1 MIARN
6 WKWIAGAL
14 LIAAI
19 VHVASLLLLPRLIM
33 LRTMSVMARSAS
45 ANTILHPPRSG
56 ARSRT
61 VVRPSPDLL
70 YSICVYDLRAA
81 DGAVRV
87 SIHDMPDTYWS
98 VSVFDADTNNF
109 YALNDRQAKTGAAD
123 FLLAE
128 SGAPANDGRLPV
140 VTTPTNRGIV
150 LLRILVSDDAR
161 TAELDAAR
169 RHTRCAPY
177 RTG

>member
-1 MIARN
+1 VIARN

-81 DGAVRV
+81 EGAVRV

-98 VSVFDADTNNF
+98 VSVFDADTNYN
-109 YALNDRQAKTGAAD
+109 
-123 FLLAE
+123 
-128 SGAPANDGRLPV
+128 
-140 VTTPTNRGIV
+140 
-150 LLRILVSDDAR
+150 
-161 TAELDAAR
+161 
-169 RHTRCAPY
+169 
-177 RTG
+177 

>member
-1 MIARN
+1 VIARN

-33 LRTMSVMARSAS
+33 LRTMSVMTRSAS
-45 ANTILHPPRSG
+45 ANTVLHPPRSG

-81 DGAVRV
+81 EGAVRV

-98 VSVFDADTNNF
+98 VSVFDADTNNV

-128 SGAPANDGRLPV
+128 SGTLANDERLPV

-169 RHTRCAPY
+169 RNARCAPY

>member
-1 MIARN
+1 VIAQN

-19 VHVASLLLLPRLIM
+19 AHVASLLLLPRLIM

-45 ANTILHPPRSG
+45 ANTVLHPPRSS

-87 SIHDMPDTYWS
+87 SISDMPDTYWS

-109 YALNDRQAKTGAAD
+109 YALNDRQARTGAAD
-123 FLLAE
+123 FLLVE
-128 SGAPANDGRLPV
+128 SGTPANDERLPV
-140 VTTPTNRGIV
+140 VAAPTSRGIV
-150 LLRILVSDDAR
+150 LFRILVSDDAR
-161 TAELDAAR
+161 MAELDAAR
-169 RHTRCAPY
+169 RHAHCAPY

>member
-1 MIARN
+1 VIARN

-14 LIAAI
+14 LIVAI

-33 LRTMSVMARSAS
+33 LRTMSVMTRSAS
-45 ANTILHPPRSG
+45 ANTILHPPRSS

-81 DGAVRV
+81 GGAVRV
-87 SIHDMPDTYWS
+87 SIRDMPETYWS

-109 YALNDRQAKTGAAD
+109 YALNDRQAKTGSAD
-123 FLLAE
+123 FLIAE
-128 SGAPANDGRLPV
+128 SGAPANDERLPV
-140 VTTPTNRGIV
+140 VAAPTSRGIV
-150 LLRILVSDDAR
+150 LFRILVNDDAR
-161 TAELDAAR
+161 MAELDTAR
-169 RHTRCAPY
+169 RHAHCAPY

>member
-81 DGAVRV
+81 EGAVRV

>member
-1 MIARN
+1 VTARN

-33 LRTMSVMARSAS
+33 LRTMSVVAGSAS
-45 ANTILHPPRSG
+45 ANTILHPPRSS

-70 YSICVYDLRAA
+70 YSICVYDLRAG

-87 SIHDMPDTYWS
+87 SIRDMPDTYWS

-123 FLLAE
+123 FLLVE
-128 SGAPANDGRLPV
+128 SAAPANDERFPV
-140 VTTPTNRGIV
+140 VTAPTSRGIV
-150 LLRILVSDDAR
+150 LFRILVSYDAR
-161 TAELDAAR
+161 MAEFDAAR
-169 RHTRCAPY
+169 RHAHCAPY

>member
-1 MIARN
+1 
-6 WKWIAGAL
+6 

-45 ANTILHPPRSG
+45 ANTILHPPRPS
-56 ARSRT
+56 ARSRA

-87 SIHDMPDTYWS
+87 SIHDMLDTYWS

-123 FLLAE
+123 FLLVE
-128 SGAPANDGRLPV
+128 SAAPANDAV
-140 VTTPTNRGIV
+140 VTAPTSRGIV
-150 LLRILVSDDAR
+150 LFRILVSYDAR
-161 TAELDAAR
+161 MAEFDAAR
-169 RHTRCAPY
+169 RHAHCAPY